1 MLQVTLYKY
10 TSEGNKKEIL
20 DINSIEGWSEGR
32 KKGALAYSW
41 NVSNIILKIMQHKM
55 VNIYV
60 GPHSTFANLNLLQRL
75 PQASFVL
82 FLCMELCMS
91 SRSPFLCLH
100 RLPF

>member
-10 TSEGNKKEIL
+10 TSEGNKKEVL
-20 DINSIEGWSEGR
+20 DINSIQSWREDR

-41 NVSNIILKIMQHKM
+41 NVSNVILKIMQHNM

-60 GPHSTFANLNLLQRL
+60 GPHSTFANLNFMQRL

-82 FLCMELCMS
+82 LLCVELCMS
-91 SRSPFLCLH
+91 SRSLFLCLH